1 MFRFR
6 LMGAAVV
13 LLAATLT
20 AQAHFVFI
28 LPDAKDATK
37 AIVVFSDELG
47 VDDAVTMDK
56 IGGLKLQVKDA
67 GGKLTDAKTETEKHS
82 LNVSVPGSGS
92 RVVFG
97 SVPYGVMQKGDAK
110 PYLLS
115 YHPKAIVGEI
125 PADGGK
131 VGGTN
136 PELVPVATGGKVKFL
151 FLSGGKAVADAE
163 ATVLLPDGKKEKT
176 KTDSQGFTKEFAGAG
191 RYGVW
196 VRVTEA
202 KAGELNGKKYE
213 EARHYATLVVDIS
226 AK

>member
-1 MFRFR
+1 MFRF
-6 LMGAAVV
+6 MGAAVILV
-13 LLAATLT
+13 AASLT
-20 AQAHFVFI
+20 AQAHFLFI
-28 LPDAKDATK
+28 VADAKDAAK
-37 AIVVFSDELG
+37 AIVVFSDDLN
-47 VDDAVTMDK
+47 VDEAVTMDK
-56 IGGLKLQVKDA
+56 VGGLKLQVKDS
-67 GGKLTDAKTETEKHS
+67 GGKLTDAKIEKDKHN

-92 RVVFG
+92 RIVFG
-97 SVPYGVMQKGDAK
+97 STPYGVMQKGDAK

-131 VGGTN
+131 LGGTT
-136 PELVPVATGGKVKFL
+136 PDLVPVATGGKVKFL
-151 FLSGGKAVADAE
+151 FLSGGKAVVDAE
-163 ATVLLPDGKKEKT
+163 ATVLLPDGKREKT

-202 KAGELNGKKYE
+202 KAGEHDGKKYE
-213 EARHYATLVVDIS
+213 EARHYATLVVDVP

>member
-1 MFRFR
+1 M
-6 LMGAAVV
+6 
-13 LLAATLT
+13 
-20 AQAHFVFI
+20 
-28 LPDAKDATK
+28 
-37 AIVVFSDELG
+37 FSDDLN

-56 IGGLKLQVKDA
+56 VGGLKLQVKDA
-67 GGKLTDAKTETEKHS
+67 GGKLTDAKIEKEKHNLS
-82 LNVSVPGSGS
+82 VSVPSSGS
-92 RVVFG
+92 RIVFG

-131 VGGTN
+131 LGGMI
-136 PELVPVATGGKVKFL
+136 PELVPVAAGGKVKFL
-151 FLSGGKAVADAE
+151 FLSGGKAVTDAE

-176 KTDSQGFTKEFAGAG
+176 KTDSQGFTKEFTGAG

-196 VRVTEA
+196 VLVTEA
-202 KAGELNGKKYE
+202 KGGEHDGKKYE
-213 EARHYATLVVDIS
+213 ETRHYATLVVDVP